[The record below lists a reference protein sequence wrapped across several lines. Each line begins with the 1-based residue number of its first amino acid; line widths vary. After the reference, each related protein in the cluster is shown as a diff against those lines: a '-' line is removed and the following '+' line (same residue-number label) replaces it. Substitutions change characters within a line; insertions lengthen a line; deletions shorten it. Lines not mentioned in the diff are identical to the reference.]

1 MKIKFFPVLLLF
13 MIILSC
19 SNNES
24 SQIDNT
30 QKETTKIEIPTP
42 TATLTPVET
51 KIPIETKV
59 NENSVQEVATLTPKV
74 STEESQIKEEPV
86 KTNVEGNLSVEI
98 DPNSIARY
106 IVYEQLVRWAS
117 PRDVVGETKVTEG
130 KLVFGKDGEIIPE
143 ESIIIVDLKNLKSD
157 SDKRDDYIKRNAL
170 ESNKYPEG
178 IFIPDTIQ
186 GLQWPFP
193 TEGDHTFTMLGDMT
207 VHGITKPVEW
217 TVEANVV
224 NKEVKGKASTKFDF
238 SYFDI
243 NKPDLRFILILDDE
257 LRIELD
263 FTASVNS

>member
-1 MKIKFFPVLLLF
+1 MKIKFTPLLLLF
-13 MIILSC
+13 LILLSC
-19 SNNES
+19 SNSES
-24 SQIDNT
+24 TPIDNT
-30 QKETTKIEIPTP
+30 DKGITKIEIPTP
-42 TATLTPVET
+42 TATLIPVEA
-51 KIPIETKV
+51 KEI
-59 NENSVQEVATLTPKV
+59 ENSTQDVATPTPTPKV
-74 STEESQIKEEPV
+74 STEESQIKEEPI
-86 KTNVEGNLSVEI
+86 KANVNGKLSVDI

-117 PRDVVGETKVTEG
+117 PKDVVGETKVTEG
-130 KLVFGKDGEIIPE
+130 KLVFDKDGDVIPE

-157 SDKRDDYIKRNAL
+157 SNKRDDYIKRSAL

-178 IFIPDTIQ
+178 IFIPETIQ
-186 GLQWPFP
+186 GLEWPFP

-224 NKEVKGKASTKFDF
+224 NQEVKGKASTKFDF

-243 NKPDLRFILILDDE
+243 NKPDLKFILILDDE

-263 FTASVNS
+263 FTAKVNF